1 MSARGYRE
9 LVPFFVPDANEV
21 NEGMKVYSSGSEDFE
36 RDSLDESSIRVWD
49 KEEGF
54 FVETRTPKSERKSRS
69 SSRYPR
75 RVSPSKF
82 AGLTFETRVPEP
94 SELPLPKLL
103 RI

>member
-1 MSARGYRE
+1 MSGRGYRE

-36 RDSLDESSIRVWD
+36 RDSLEESPIRVWD
-49 KEEGF
+49 KAEGF
-54 FVETRTPKSERKSRS
+54 FVETRMPKSERKSRRS
-69 SSRYPR
+69 SR